1 MKSPGVRVIAMRCVA
16 YCALVLFGCA
26 GLRAAEPAFRDTL
39 RRYVNERAS
48 DASSRESP
56 PGFAS
61 AIEHSIG
68 LEYSVMLH
76 KDGIDEPVDPERH
89 RFHAGDQIRVRIQP
103 LNDLYIYVF
112 FDDERGCRHCLLP
125 RDKNSPRLARYDQ
138 PVELPSDGSVF
149 EFEAAAEQETF
160 TLIATQQPDHDLTS
174 LCDLVCKK
182 RGELSPKERTLQAD
196 LTSKNQRALT
206 ALEERQQKA
215 VFFRGR
221 LSPQSLSR
229 VAADMKQRGA
239 EDVLVL
245 EPPGEKQT
253 STLVIIFSNSTVP
266 PKLVVRVPL
275 KANRPSAAENTRA
288 PRG

>member
-1 MKSPGVRVIAMRCVA
+1 MKYPGIAAR
-16 YCALVLFGCA
+16 CA
-26 GLRAAEPAFRDTL
+26 GCCASLFLLLGGLQLRATEPAFRDTL
-39 RRYVNERAS
+39 RRYVNQRAS
-48 DASSRESP
+48 DVTSDESP
-56 PGFAS
+56 PGFPS
-61 AIEHSIG
+61 AVEHSIG

-76 KDGIDEPVDPERH
+76 KDGIDEPVDPDRH

-112 FDDERGCRHCLLP
+112 FDDERGCRRCLLP
-125 RDKNSPRLARYDQ
+125 RDKHSPRLARYDQ

-160 TLIATQQPDHDLTS
+160 TLIATQQPDNDLTT

-182 RGELSPKERTLQAD
+182 RGDLSPEERTLQAD

-206 ALEERQQKA
+206 ALQDRQQKA
-215 VFFRGR
+215 VFFRGL

-239 EDVLVL
+239 QDVLVL
-245 EPPGEKQT
+245 EPPTEKQT
-253 STLVIIFSNSTVP
+253 STLVIIFSNSTSP
-266 PKLVVRVPL
+266 PKLVVSIPL
-275 KANRPSAAENTRA
+275 KATRPAAA
-288 PRG
+288 KSPQVPRG